1 MNILIITYQGDVAG
15 STYSISYLAKGL
27 SERGHHICVACRRE
41 SLLYRLLTDTAVVLI
56 PMTFRSKWDSL
67 AMQKIRDIVIQHHI
81 QIINAQSS
89 KDRYLSI
96 FAKWRYR
103 LPVAIVH
110 TRRQKPESM
119 GGYLQ
124 RQFYVHNTAK
134 IVVISSEL
142 KKEMVRNGF
151 PEHHL
156 QVIMNG
162 IDPQKFAVDIPKE
175 KQEQLRQH
183 LQLSPADTVILC
195 VARRKNQEQ
204 LIAALPFLAN
214 SIKVVLVG
222 VAADSYSD
230 LAQKLGV
237 ANRLRYAGVV
247 PFEELLAYY
256 SIATLKVLP
265 STMDGFGMA
274 LIEAMGMGVP
284 VIGTRSQGIIDVI
297 GADEKNGLLF
307 DDNNIPQLVQQIQRF
322 LSDEMLRKHYIE
334 QGKKALVE
342 QFSIQRTIQEYEQ
355 FFQTLLVKH
364 TKQ

>member
-1 MNILIITYQGDVAG
+1 
-15 STYSISYLAKGL
+15 
-27 SERGHHICVACRRE
+27 
-41 SLLYRLLTDTAVVLI
+41 
-56 PMTFRSKWDSL
+56 
-67 AMQKIRDIVIQHHI
+67 
-81 QIINAQSS
+81 
-89 KDRYLSI
+89 
-96 FAKWRYR
+96 
-103 LPVAIVH
+103 
-110 TRRQKPESM
+110 
-119 GGYLQ
+119 
-124 RQFYVHNTAK
+124 
-134 IVVISSEL
+134 
-142 KKEMVRNGF
+142 
-151 PEHHL
+151 
-156 QVIMNG
+156 
-162 IDPQKFAVDIPKE
+162 
-175 KQEQLRQH
+175 
-183 LQLSPADTVILC
+183 
-195 VARRKNQEQ
+195 
-204 LIAALPFLAN
+204 
-214 SIKVVLVG
+214 

-322 LSDEMLRKHYIE
+322 LSDEILRKHYIE